1 MHVCVSP
8 KQLLLRLKALWPL
21 VAYRFPT
28 PILETVHLQA
38 TEDRRGVLRA
48 TNGDAGAE
56 VEVPLLKVIRPGAVQ
71 LPTNSV
77 IKAIAD
83 AKTWSV
89 DIEELAPDTLP
100 LNADPKVPSRKVA
113 VRTPQGSVTLPTYD
127 PEHFPAI
134 TPVELTQAVEI
145 QAWRF
150 RRLLAR
156 THFAADED
164 STRYALGGCAFEFSE
179 GALHCIAT
187 DGRCLAHAF
196 ENATGTGLIAPPT
209 ATVGGDERPL
219 APAVPSR
226 ALKAMA
232 GILDTTEYPALT
244 LGFTREGKFQLR
256 ARGLLFVA
264 RLLEG
269 RFPNWRE
276 VIPKPSKTALRV
288 MNPKWFLQVL
298 KETTRYTTRENR
310 ATELKLRGHVLTIV
324 VENDRARTTRE
335 LVVRNLSEAPDKEA
349 SLVINPLYLIEYL
362 TAETQPFVLSFPS
375 EKGTPLLCESEGF
388 RFALMPLEQ
397 PGEVRGGRCAPQA
410 AERPETTVTQQEPN
424 QEMPRK
430 GEVLS
435 A

>member
-1 MHVCVSP
+1 MHVCVNP
-8 KQLLLRLKALWPL
+8 KQFLLRLKALSPL
-21 VAYRFPT
+21 VGRHYPS
-28 PILETVHLQA
+28 PILETVQMQA

-48 TNGDAGAE
+48 TNLDAGAE

-77 IKAIAD
+77 IKAIGD

-145 QAWRF
+145 TAWRF

-164 STRYALGGCAFEFSE
+164 STRYALGGCAFEFVD
-179 GALHCIAT
+179 GTLHCIAT

-209 ATVGGDERPL
+209 TTVGGEERPL

-226 ALKAMA
+226 ALKALA
-232 GILDTTEYPALT
+232 GILDTKEYAALT
-244 LGFTREGKFQLR
+244 LGFTPEGKFQVR

-269 RFPNWRE
+269 RFPNWKE
-276 VIPKPSKTALRV
+276 VFPETSKTALRV
-288 MNPKWFLQVL
+288 MDPRRFLQVL
-298 KETTRYTTRENR
+298 KETTRYTTRESR

-349 SLVINPLYLIEYL
+349 SLVINPLYLLEYL
-362 TAETQPFVLSFPS
+362 AAETQPFVLSFPP
-375 EKGTPLLCESEGF
+375 EKGTPLLCQSEGF

-397 PGEVRGGRCAPQA
+397 PGEVRDGRSAPQPA
-410 AERPETTVTQQEPN
+410 DRPETTVTQQEPN

-430 GEVLS
+430 DEALS